1 MCTTLLQDCVDENP
15 RTNLT
20 WTSSYDNF
28 VFIPFLNRRYF
39 HGILYAGYILCSFLV
54 TCILPLGNDRST
66 LMKTGSNLTFHRQI
80 KVTLYIIQVHREP
93 VGLIIKKQAGIRSA
107 WNIMLTSEAT
117 LKAFVRVRFE

>member
-1 MCTTLLQDCVDENP
+1 MCAQLLQDCVHENL

-20 WTSSYDNF
+20 WTSYDNF

-54 TCILPLGNDRST
+54 TCILPLGIDRST

-93 VGLIIKKQAGIRSA
+93 ICWVDNKEKSKLGFVQHGISC
-107 WNIMLTSEAT
+107 L
-117 LKAFVRVRFE
+117 RVKPL